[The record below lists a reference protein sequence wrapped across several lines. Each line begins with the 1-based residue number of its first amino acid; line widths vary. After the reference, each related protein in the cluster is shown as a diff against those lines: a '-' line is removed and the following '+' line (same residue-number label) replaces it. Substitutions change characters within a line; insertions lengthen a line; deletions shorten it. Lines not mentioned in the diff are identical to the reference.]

1 MSASQSNLSASR
13 YGYDFVVATTQ
24 ASINATVKLF
34 LSGLTEPVVTVCYV
48 ANSAGQPVEVDYEQ
62 LVKSAQGTDPFSVPA
77 DADPATNHHLQ
88 NLFGARFMMGFRA
101 QIGLPPGLAPAQ
113 IPDIVTL
120 GSDTSAVTYNLLCSQ
135 FQVVQLSPGGYGP
148 PSWLNESQPAGS
160 PWIFTSKVD
169 LRLSDVSSTAYSHL
183 PPAVQHQI
191 KNLGSA
197 AFSVQQLLFDLDN
210 AALQTIPQ
218 ITNVPPGTPLYT
230 TLEQSFI
237 GAYFSQMQKGGTPL
251 LGCAIS
257 QTSAP
262 PATLTLTDLN
272 LEVSPFLGSNGQAVI
287 NPTRAQQDL
296 AALSYLCAA
305 DGDPLPPPV
314 PFGWNWVE
322 QSEEADYNGVVSV
335 NRNTFANYF
344 KYQMMGYVRSNCYL
358 PKVQV
363 TLDSASE
370 PHYTASL
377 TAYQTPTVTVP
388 PTGATVLTFHYDAD
402 SSDVAGLNGDIGQMD
417 LHPSFDAS
425 VTFAGNTITIV
436 QHLVVYLRV
445 QHLATSA
452 DGNVVDVTVTDTYTI
467 AVNQDGQL
475 VATLATNKQD
485 SSDNPS
491 VNPFLDAFT
500 GLNELI
506 SSVDG
511 SIRNVT
517 STDLRDIPV
526 SVVQNF
532 VFPGGRTFAFKSV
545 AFSEYQDLAS
555 HITYTDPS

>member
-1 MSASQSNLSASR
+1 M
-13 YGYDFVVATTQ
+13 
-24 ASINATVKLF
+24 
-34 LSGLTEPVVTVCYV
+34 
-48 ANSAGQPVEVDYEQ
+48 
-62 LVKSAQGTDPFSVPA
+62 
-77 DADPATNHHLQ
+77 
-88 NLFGARFMMGFRA
+88 
-101 QIGLPPGLAPAQ
+101 
-113 IPDIVTL
+113 
-120 GSDTSAVTYNLLCSQ
+120 
-135 FQVVQLSPGGYGP
+135 
-148 PSWLNESQPAGS
+148 
-160 PWIFTSKVD
+160 
-169 LRLSDVSSTAYSHL
+169 
-183 PPAVQHQI
+183 
-191 KNLGSA
+191 
-197 AFSVQQLLFDLDN
+197 
-210 AALQTIPQ
+210 
-218 ITNVPPGTPLYT
+218 
-230 TLEQSFI
+230 
-237 GAYFSQMQKGGTPL
+237 
-251 LGCAIS
+251 
-257 QTSAP
+257 
-262 PATLTLTDLN
+262 
-272 LEVSPFLGSNGQAVI
+272 
-287 NPTRAQQDL
+287 
-296 AALSYLCAA
+296 
-305 DGDPLPPPV
+305 
-314 PFGWNWVE
+314 
-322 QSEEADYNGVVSV
+322 
-335 NRNTFANYF
+335 
-344 KYQMMGYVRSNCYL
+344 
-358 PKVQV
+358 
-363 TLDSASE
+363 
-370 PHYTASL
+370 
-377 TAYQTPTVTVP
+377 
-388 PTGATVLTFHYDAD
+388 LTFHYDAD

-511 SIRNVT
+511 WIRNVT